1 MPFFNAWELT
11 GKFPDVLT
19 DPKVGEAASNLYAD
33 ARRMLKQL
41 IAERWLEAR
50 AVVGL
55 FPANAVGDDVEVY
68 ADEERGRPLVTLSFL
83 RQQKG
88 KPPGQP
94 HECLA
99 DYIAPKSSGVRDY
112 IGAFAV
118 TAGLGHRGARRA
130 LRPGAR

>member
-1 MPFFNAWELT
+1 
-11 GKFPDVLT
+11 
-19 DPKVGEAASNLYAD
+19 
-33 ARRMLKQL
+33 MLKQL
-41 IAERWLEAR
+41 IAGSWLEAR

-68 ADEERGRPLVTLSFL
+68 ADEERAQPLVTLSFL

-118 TAGLGHRGARRA
+118 TAGIGIEEHSRASSARTTITRA
-130 LRPGAR
+130 SC

>member
-1 MPFFNAWELT
+1 
-11 GKFPDVLT
+11 
-19 DPKVGEAASNLYAD
+19 
-33 ARRMLKQL
+33 
-41 IAERWLEAR
+41 AR

-68 ADEERGRPLVTLSFL
+68 ADETRARPLVTLSFL

-99 DYIAPKSSGVRDY
+99 DYIAPKGSGVSDY

-118 TAGLGHRGARRA
+118 TAVIAIEKHVQRSHQSHDDHPSIKLNA
-130 LRPGAR
+130 PSD